1 MKRVINKS
9 VHMLLAVAYVFVG
22 YHSLT
27 IMWILLTNTENLKD
41 MACAVIVDILWALL
55 LFLGGVLVYSIL
67 FTKTKSNGTN
77 Q

>member
-9 VHMLLAVAYVFVG
+9 MHLLLAVAYVFVG

-27 IMWILLTNTENLKD
+27 IMWILVTNAHSLTS
-41 MACAVIVDILWALL
+41 MACAIITDILWALL
-55 LFLGGVLVYSIL
+55 LFIGGVLIYSIL
-67 FTKTKSNGTN
+67 FTKSKSNGTN